1 MSKPTMIKK
10 LSEAD
15 IEAGLSAL
23 PGWVQA
29 GDKLY
34 REFCF
39 ADFSRAFG
47 FMTAAAI
54 QAQAMNH
61 HPEWFNVYATVKV
74 WLTTHDAGGITRRD
88 LDLAAVMNG
97 LYEGNCRAGPS
108 P

>member
-1 MSKPTMIKK
+1 MIKK
-10 LSEAD
+10 LSEVK
-15 IEAGLSAL
+15 IEAGLLAL
-23 PGWVQA
+23 PGWVQD

-34 REFCF
+34 REFSF

-47 FMTAAAI
+47 FMAAAAI

-88 LDLAAVMNG
+88 LDLAAVLNG
-97 LYEGNCRAGPS
+97 LYESGCRDSPS